1 MRRLLALTM
10 LQRGLSVG
18 VYMGATM
25 IIARILTPGQVGIF
39 SLASACLAIAGVV
52 REFGITEFLMQD
64 KALDRNRIR
73 AAYGVAIAVAWSM
86 GGLVLLLRRS
96 IADFYGE
103 PGVADVLSVL
113 CLTFAILPFA
123 TPTTALL
130 YRDMAV
136 AKVLWIQTIAVVVG
150 HVSSVVLAFMGM
162 GYMALAWGVVV
173 NTGCMVTIL
182 LWTRRD
188 ALRYMPTLRG
198 SAPIWTYCSKYAM
211 SGVFE
216 QAAANVHEFVI
227 GRRFGF
233 ASLGIYSRANGLFVQ
248 FNQNVA
254 RGISRV
260 LLPNFARHAR
270 DATGELRVQYVA
282 TLNLYTSIVWPMYA
296 LLAVLA
302 PEIIR
307 LLFGPQWSAAAPL
320 LQLLCIGAVIQAGY
334 AFAGELLGGMGH
346 AGTRLRITSIT
357 MPLWV
362 VLCLA
367 AATVSLKAIALAAGV
382 QAAAGLGL
390 YMRHL
395 NRLLGFT
402 WRDLF
407 TATRSSALLTAL
419 VAIPSAGLHRALQD
433 ANAGPGATCLLA
445 GALSVGVW
453 FACIFLIPH
462 PVEREVRTLWSA
474 ARSRL
479 AARSNT

>member
-1 MRRLLALTM
+1 
-10 LQRGLSVG
+10 
-18 VYMGATM
+18 
-25 IIARILTPGQVGIF
+25 
-39 SLASACLAIAGVV
+39 
-52 REFGITEFLMQD
+52 
-64 KALDRNRIR
+64 
-73 AAYGVAIAVAWSM
+73 
-86 GGLVLLLRRS
+86 
-96 IADFYGE
+96 
-103 PGVADVLSVL
+103 
-113 CLTFAILPFA
+113 
-123 TPTTALL
+123 
-130 YRDMAV
+130 
-136 AKVLWIQTIAVVVG
+136 
-150 HVSSVVLAFMGM
+150 MGM

-173 NTGCMVTIL
+173 NTVCMVTIL

-188 ALRYMPTLRG
+188 GLQYLPTLRG
-198 SAPIWTYCSKYAM
+198 SAPIWSYCSKYAM

-270 DATGELRVQYVA
+270 DATGELRVQYIA
-282 TLNLYTSIVWPMYA
+282 TLNLYTSVVWPMYA

-302 PEIIR
+302 PEIIH
-307 LLFGPQWSAAAPL
+307 LMFGPQWTAAAPL

-357 MPLWV
+357 TPLWV

-367 AATVSLKAIALAAGV
+367 AATVSLEAIALAAGV

-395 NRLLGFT
+395 KRLLDFT

-407 TATRSSALLTAL
+407 VATRSSAVLTAL
-419 VAIPSAGLHRALQD
+419 VAIPAAGLHRALLQSH
-433 ANAGPGATCLLA
+433 A
-445 GALSVGVW
+445 GAVVACLSVGALALGTW
-453 FACIFLIPH
+453 FTCVFLIAH
-462 PVEREVRTLWSA
+462 PVAREVRTLWST
-474 ARSRL
+474 ARTRL
-479 AARSNT
+479 VAR